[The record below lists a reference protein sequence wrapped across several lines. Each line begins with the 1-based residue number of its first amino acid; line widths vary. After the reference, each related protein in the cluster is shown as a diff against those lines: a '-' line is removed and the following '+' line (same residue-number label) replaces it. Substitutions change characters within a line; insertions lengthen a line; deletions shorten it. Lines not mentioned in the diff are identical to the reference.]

1 MSSRVRAGLQLI
13 QPNGQCKPA
22 ERLDPNPDR
31 NAHWPGPAQSIASHA
46 WPAFRLFSGS
56 FIRNAESPTYLMLL
70 RVTKPYLPTFQPSKQ
85 ATSRLVQTRI
95 PAEKWREIIG
105 QIQASARCIGR
116 PKLCTQR
123 KPAAETRAAGIP
135 NF

>member
-1 MSSRVRAGLQLI
+1 MLTFFAVRLL
-13 QPNGQCKPA
+13 PHKSPLVNSY
-22 ERLDPNPDR
+22 LPDEFK
-31 NAHWPGPAQSIASHA
+31 GAS
-46 WPAFRLFSGS
+46 
-56 FIRNAESPTYLMLL
+56 

-123 KPAAETRAAGIP
+123 KPAAETRAAGIS